1 MLDYFY
7 SFQVYCISFKLKLIY
22 LKRNPINI
30 YKFEHMKYI
39 CVEINMSQSMKI
51 FKYTSKLRLQVEFC
65 NEFFCCQ

>member
-7 SFQVYCISFKLKLIY
+7 PFQVYCISFKLKSVY
-22 LKRNPINI
+22 FKEAPTNV

-51 FKYTSKLRLQVEFC
+51 FKYTSKLRLQVEFS
-65 NEFFCCQ
+65 NDFFCGQ